1 MEGTHFRRQVPIG
14 PYIVDFACMAA
25 HLVIEMDGSQH
36 GVGENVMRDE
46 ARTRWLQAAGYR
58 VIRFWN
64 NDLVNNMDGVL
75 ESIYAAVHGSTI
87 AEPMPFK
94 HKRRDRG
101 QTTGHPTPAR
111 TQPSKLG

>member
-1 MEGTHFRRQVPIG
+1 
-14 PYIVDFACMAA
+14 MAA

-36 GVGENVMRDE
+36 GLSGNAFRDE
-46 ARTRWLQAAGYR
+46 ARTRWLQSAGYH

-75 ESIYAAVHGSTI
+75 ERIYEAIHGSTS
-87 AEPMPFK
+87 AEPSQFK
-94 HKRRDRG
+94 HRRYERAETAD
-101 QTTGHPTPAR
+101 HPTPAP